1 MKIGLQS
8 WGSTGDINPFLA
20 LAAALAAAG
29 HSVTLAITSFERRN
43 YALEGERYGF
53 AVRQVGHVGKD
64 VSALNTLGLRIL
76 KVRNPLKQMG
86 MLFENLFD
94 PNVQAMYAA
103 ARQLAA
109 ENDLLIGHFMVHP
122 LQLAAEQ
129 AGKPYFTVSLYHGAI
144 ATCEVPPHPLPNL
157 GRVLNG
163 VLWRLGG
170 RLMSRV
176 ALPSANRLRQAAG
189 APLLTSIKSVWQS
202 PTANLI
208 AVSRELAPQRADWGA
223 NQMVCGFLALPH
235 RIEPL
240 SPQLTAFLQAG
251 PAPIYITFG
260 SMMGL
265 PESHQELERMIAIWL
280 ETVRLAGCR
289 AIIQTH
295 WDMTNAATDDNQIF
309 RIESAD
315 HRAIF
320 PHCAAVVHHGGA
332 GTCQSASASGCPSII
347 VPHIADQFFW
357 GDLLHDLGIAP
368 KMIHRHKLTAP
379 KLARSIRQVLG
390 DDAMRQRA
398 KEIGARMSA
407 EDGARRA
414 VLQIEEAYSRISRRS

>member
-8 WGSTGDINPFLA
+8 WGTTGDINPFLA

-29 HSVTLAITSFERRN
+29 HSVTLAITSHERRD

-53 AVRQVGHVGKD
+53 AVRQVGHIGKD
-64 VSALNTLGLRIL
+64 VTALNALGMRIL

-86 MLFENLFD
+86 MLFDNAFD
-94 PNVQAMYAA
+94 PGVEAMYAA

-109 ENDLLIGHFMVHP
+109 ENDLLIGHFMLHP

-129 AGKPYFTVSLYHGAI
+129 EGKPYFTVSLYHGAI
-144 ATCEVPPHPLPNL
+144 ATREVPPHPFPNL

-163 VLWRLGG
+163 LLWRLGR
-170 RLMSRV
+170 RLMNRI
-176 ALPSANRLRQAAG
+176 ALPSANRLRQAVG

-202 PTANLI
+202 STANLI
-208 AVSRELAPQRADWGA
+208 AVSRELASQRADWDA

-235 RIEPL
+235 QIEPL

-251 PAPIYITFG
+251 PAPVYFTFG
-260 SMMGL
+260 SMVGL
-265 PESHQELERMIAIWL
+265 PEQSQELEQLIATWL

-295 WDMTNAATDDNQIF
+295 WAMTDVASDDNQIF

-379 KLARSIRQVLG
+379 KLAHAIRQVLG
-390 DDAMRQRA
+390 DNAMRQRA
-398 KEIGARMSA
+398 REIGVRMNA
-407 EDGARRA
+407 EDGAHQA
-414 VLQIEEAYSRISRRS
+414 VVQIEEAYSRVSGKP

>member
-1 MKIGLQS
+1 M
-8 WGSTGDINPFLA
+8 
-20 LAAALAAAG
+20 
-29 HSVTLAITSFERRN
+29 
-43 YALEGERYGF
+43 
-53 AVRQVGHVGKD
+53 RQVGHIGKD
-64 VSALNTLGLRIL
+64 VTALNALGMRIL

-86 MLFENLFD
+86 MLFDNAFD
-94 PNVQAMYAA
+94 PGVQAMYAA

-109 ENDLLIGHFMVHP
+109 ENDLLIGHFMLHP

-129 AGKPYFTVSLYHGAI
+129 EGKPYFTVSLYHGAI
-144 ATCEVPPHPLPNL
+144 ATREVPPHPFPNL
-157 GRVLNG
+157 GHVLNG
-163 VLWRLGG
+163 LLWRLGR
-170 RLMSRV
+170 RLMNRI

-189 APLLTSIKSVWQS
+189 APLLTSIKPVWQS

-208 AVSRELAPQRADWGA
+208 AVSRELASQRADWGA

-251 PAPIYITFG
+251 PPPVYFTFG
-260 SMMGL
+260 SMVGL
-265 PESHQELERMIAIWL
+265 PEQSGELEQLIATWL

-295 WDMTNAATDDNQIF
+295 WAMTDVASDDNQIF

-332 GTCQSASASGCPSII
+332 GTCQSASAGGCPSII

-379 KLARSIRQVLG
+379 KLARTIRQVLG
-390 DDAMRQRA
+390 DNAMRQRA
-398 KEIGARMSA
+398 REIGARMAA
-407 EDGARRA
+407 EDGAHRA
-414 VLQIEEAYSRISRRS
+414 VVQIEEAYSRVSGKP

>member
-8 WGSTGDINPFLA
+8 WGTTGDINPFLA

-29 HSVTLAITSFERRN
+29 HSVTLAITSHERRD
-43 YALEGERYGF
+43 YALEGQRYGF

-64 VSALNTLGLRIL
+64 VSALNALGMRIF
-76 KVRNPLKQMG
+76 KERNPLKQMG
-86 MLFENLFD
+86 MLFDNLFD

-109 ENDLLIGHFMVHP
+109 ENDLLIGHFLVHP

-144 ATCEVPPHPLPNL
+144 ATREVPPHPFPNL
-157 GRVLNG
+157 GQVLNG
-163 VLWRLGG
+163 LLWRLGG
-170 RLMSRV
+170 QLVDHV
-176 ALPSANRLRQAAG
+176 ALPSANRLRQAVG
-189 APLLTSIKSVWQS
+189 APLLTSIKPVWQS
-202 PTANLI
+202 PIANLI

-223 NQMVCGFLALPH
+223 NQMVCGFLSLPH

-240 SPQLTAFLQAG
+240 PPQLTAFLQAG
-251 PAPIYITFG
+251 TAPVYFTFG

-265 PESHQELERMIAIWL
+265 PEPSRELEQLLAMCQ

-295 WDMTNAATDDNQIF
+295 WAMTDAATDDNQIF

-315 HRAIF
+315 HRAVF

-347 VPHIADQFFW
+347 VPHMADQFFW

-368 KMIHRHKLTAP
+368 KMIPRRKLTAP
-379 KLARSIRQVLG
+379 KLARTIRQVLS
-390 DDAMRQRA
+390 DNAMRQRA
-398 KEIGARMSA
+398 GEIGARMSA

-414 VLQIEEAYSRISRRS
+414 VVQIEEAYLRIIDAA

>member
-29 HSVTLAITSFERRN
+29 HSVTLAITSTERRD
-43 YALEGERYGF
+43 YALEGERFGF
-53 AVRQVGHVGKD
+53 AVRQVGHVGID
-64 VSALNTLGLRIL
+64 VSALNEVGMRML
-76 KVRNPLKQMG
+76 KVRNPLQQLGVVFDNM
-86 MLFENLFD
+86 FD
-94 PNVQAMYAA
+94 PNVQEMHAA
-103 ARQLAA
+103 ARLLAA
-109 ENDLLIGHFMVHP
+109 GNDLLIGHFFVHP

-129 AGKPYFTVSLYHGAI
+129 AGKPYFTVSLNHGTI
-144 ATCEVPPHPLPNL
+144 ATREVPPHPLPDL
-157 GRVLNG
+157 GHVFNG

-170 RLMSRV
+170 WMMSRV
-176 ALPSANRLRQAAG
+176 ALPSANRLRMAVG
-189 APLLTSIKSVWQS
+189 APLLTSIKPVWQS
-202 PTANLI
+202 PIANLI

-235 RIEPL
+235 PVEPL

-251 PAPIYITFG
+251 SPPIYFTFG

-265 PESHQELERMIAIWL
+265 PEPHRELEQLLAIWL

-295 WDMTNAATDDNQIF
+295 WAMTDTATDDNQIF

-332 GTCQSASASGCPSII
+332 GTTQSASASGRPSII
-347 VPHIADQFFW
+347 VAHIADQFFW
-357 GDLLHDLGIAP
+357 GGLLHNLGIAP
-368 KMIHRHKLTAP
+368 KMIHRHKLTAA
-379 KLARSIRQVLG
+379 KLARTIRQVLG
-390 DDAMRQRA
+390 DNAMRQRA
-398 KEIGARMSA
+398 REIGARMNA

-414 VLQIEEAYSRISRRS
+414 VVLIEEAYSRIGSNN

>member
-29 HSVTLAITSFERRN
+29 HTVTLAITSFERRD

-53 AVRQVGHVGKD
+53 AVRQVGHIGKD
-64 VSALNTLGLRIL
+64 VTALNALGMRML
-76 KVRNPLKQMG
+76 KIRNPLKQMG
-86 MLFENLFD
+86 MLFDNLFD
-94 PNVQAMYAA
+94 PNVQEMYAA

-109 ENDLLIGHFMVHP
+109 ENDLLIAHFMVHP

-144 ATCEVPPHPLPNL
+144 ATCEVPPHPLPDL

-170 RLMSRV
+170 RLMNRI
-176 ALPSANRLRQAAG
+176 ALPSANRLRLAAG
-189 APLLTSIKSVWQS
+189 APLLASIKPVWQS
-202 PTANLI
+202 STANLI
-208 AVSRELAPQRADWGA
+208 AVSRELASHRGDWGA

-235 RIEPL
+235 RVEPL
-240 SPQLTAFLQAG
+240 SPQLTAFLQVG
-251 PAPIYITFG
+251 PPPVYFTFG

-265 PESHQELERMIAIWL
+265 PEQSGELERMLAILL

-295 WDMTNAATDDNQIF
+295 WAMTDATTDDKQVF

-320 PHCAAVVHHGGA
+320 HHCAAVVHHGGA

-357 GDLLHDLGIAP
+357 AACCTTSASHP
-368 KMIHRHKLTAP
+368 K
-379 KLARSIRQVLG
+379 
-390 DDAMRQRA
+390 
-398 KEIGARMSA
+398 
-407 EDGARRA
+407 
-414 VLQIEEAYSRISRRS
+414 